1 MKLMLTNAEWK
12 LMKLLWQSAPR
23 TVMELT
29 AALAEETGWT
39 KHTVITLLGRMEHKG
54 AVRYEQRSEERRV
67 GKECWP
73 AVPREEA
80 AAAEA
85 ASFLGRVFDGRLGLM
100 VNTMVQQNGLTR
112 SEIDE
117 LYAILKEAE
126 NK

>member
-54 AVRYEQRSEERRV
+54 AVRYEQVKRAKRYY
-67 GKECWP
+67 P

-85 ASFLGRVFDGRLGLM
+85 ESFLGRVFDGRLGLM